1 MASWRSDEGSTPR
14 PGPDGTAIIPPGRST
29 KGSVRSSGKYL
40 ALALMSPGRV
50 NPGNEARARLAARTL
65 DPATVHRWFEVGRD
79 PRAPATYRERVRDA
93 LAKDDVEFWDARIG
107 IITTGL
113 HEHAGVGRPFLRL
126 GRLARIVRPGLANA
140 IETTPDPLTQADW
153 WRRHVRPRLFGPLTH
168 MAFARTRVLA
178 PLAPNPIE
186 LERMRRTG
194 WSHGLADRIDGVV
207 ASVLVRRHPWWRP
220 ALSGRPADIGDGA
233 AWLDVAS
240 IRALALGDPHLELVR
255 GELTSVLAT
264 LPAGSL
270 TAASVSN
277 VPDWLPAPATASLA
291 TAARRALAPGGRLL
305 VRRIVRPG
313 GGDPFVM
320 AGFLRDGVSDVLL
333 ARERTALYEAVELY
347 RVPAS

>member
-1 MASWRSDEGSTPR
+1 M
-14 PGPDGTAIIPPGRST
+14 
-29 KGSVRSSGKYL
+29 
-40 ALALMSPGRV
+40 
-50 NPGNEARARLAARTL
+50 
-65 DPATVHRWFEVGRD
+65 
-79 PRAPATYRERVRDA
+79 
-93 LAKDDVEFWDARIG
+93 
-107 IITTGL
+107 
-113 HEHAGVGRPFLRL
+113 
-126 GRLARIVRPGLANA
+126 
-140 IETTPDPLTQADW
+140 
-153 WRRHVRPRLFGPLTH
+153 
-168 MAFARTRVLA
+168 
-178 PLAPNPIE
+178 
-186 LERMRRTG
+186 
-194 WSHGLADRIDGVV
+194 
-207 ASVLVRRHPWWRP
+207 
-220 ALSGRPADIGDGA
+220 
-233 AWLDVAS
+233 
-240 IRALALGDPHLELVR
+240 ELVG